1 MQALRLRFG
10 GRKPIMTNDPKPP
23 VPTQGE
29 LFGAYMAALELLIA
43 LLDER
48 GALDGEQL
56 AALLLSIAAQ
66 NPAAGARAA
75 QQMAGQ
81 RIAAAVQRQRH
92 RTRPPTPGRH

>member
-1 MQALRLRFG
+1 
-10 GRKPIMTNDPKPP
+10 MTQSPKPP
-23 VPTQGE
+23 PPTQGD
-29 LFGAYMAALELLIA
+29 LFGAYMAAVELLIA

-66 NPAAGARAA
+66 NPAPGARAA

-92 RTRPPTPGRH
+92 RTRPPTGDKH